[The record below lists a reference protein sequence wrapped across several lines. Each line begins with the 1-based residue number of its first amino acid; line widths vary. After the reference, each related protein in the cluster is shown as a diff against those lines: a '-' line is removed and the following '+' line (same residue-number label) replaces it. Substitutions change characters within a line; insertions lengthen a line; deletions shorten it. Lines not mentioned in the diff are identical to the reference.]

1 MQTFSDFIGKR
12 FEYNENNDSNLLN
25 NTNYY
30 KEFLDLLSNFIESKN
45 DQGLQQMINHFKQ
58 NNKID
63 NFNDDS
69 GLGTL
74 SGVLNRPNNLP
85 PNMGG

>member
-1 MQTFSDFIGKR
+1 M
-12 FEYNENNDSNLLN
+12 
-25 NTNYY
+25 
-30 KEFLDLLSNFIESKN
+30 
-45 DQGLQQMINHFKQ
+45 MNHFKQ

-74 SGVLNRPNNLP
+74 SGVLNKPNNLP